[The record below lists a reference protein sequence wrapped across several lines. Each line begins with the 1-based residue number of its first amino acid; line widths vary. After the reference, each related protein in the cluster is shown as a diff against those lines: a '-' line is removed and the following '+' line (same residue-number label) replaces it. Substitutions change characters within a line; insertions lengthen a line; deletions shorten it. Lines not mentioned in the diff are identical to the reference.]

1 MSDRQLTH
9 HDPVA
14 VLGLGPMGQ
23 ALATALISAGIPTT
37 VWNRTPERAGS
48 LVARGV
54 TAAPTVTAAVRAA
67 TVVVTC
73 LRNPTAVDSVLA
85 AHDDWAGH
93 TVVDVTTGRPDEA
106 RKLADWADGNGVD
119 LVKGAILTPTPTIG
133 TPAAVTLWC
142 GSQSAVEAVLPTL
155 GAFGGTPAYLGSEP
169 GATAAYEMA
178 LFDLFGTSVTGL
190 LHSFALASAEGIDP
204 RSFARY
210 AAGIAPTLAALAAR
224 FADEIAEDRFPG
236 DHSTVASVGSSIS
249 HVIEA
254 TDAHG
259 IDSGMLRAARS
270 VIERTVAAGHGE
282 DGLARLAQFLTP
294 SRSAWPPGSGRPL
307 E

>member
-23 ALATALISAGIPTT
+23 ALATALISAGIPTI
-37 VWNRTPERAGS
+37 VWNRTPERAEP
-48 LVARGV
+48 LVTRGAV
-54 TAAPTVTAAVRAA
+54 AAPTVAGAVRAA
-67 TVVVTC
+67 AVVVTC
-73 LRNPTAVDSVLA
+73 LRSPAAVDSVLA
-85 AHDDWAGH
+85 AHDDWAGR
-93 TVVDVTTGRPDEA
+93 TVIDVTTGQPDEA
-106 RKLADWADGNGVD
+106 RKLAKWAEGNGVD

-142 GSQSAVEAVLPTL
+142 GDRPTVDAVMPTL
-155 GAFGGTPAYLGSEP
+155 AAFGGTPAHLGPDP

-178 LFDLFGTSVTGL
+178 LFDLFGTAVTGL
-190 LHSFALASAEGIDP
+190 LHAFALASAEGIDP

-210 AAGIAPTLAALAAR
+210 AAGIAPMLAELVGR
-224 FADEIAEDRFPG
+224 FADDIAADQFPG
-236 DHSTVASVGSSIS
+236 DRSTVASVGASIT

-270 VIERTVAAGHGE
+270 VIERTIAAGHGE
-282 DGLARLAQFLTP
+282 DGLARLAQVLTP
-294 SRSAWPPGSGRPL
+294 ARSV
-307 E
+307 